1 MSKIPWTEK
10 TWNPVVGCTKCSPGC
25 TNCYAERRAYRL
37 ACMALADIRKGRN
50 PGLKKYYLE
59 VVHMD
64 GPNKGKWN
72 GRVVCIPEALEI
84 PLHWRKPRKIF
95 VCSMSDLFHPKVSFG
110 FILDVVLIAQRTPRH
125 TYQFLTKRISRALEF
140 AEILSKEPTA
150 KWPSNIHLGVSIST
164 PDELYKAEILKQ
176 IPAAVKY
183 LSLEPLLAD
192 MGRLNLK
199 GFDQVIIGA
208 ESKGSWPGRHCDNK
222 WVKNIVDQ
230 CVAAGVAVFVK
241 QLHSPTEYHRTM
253 VYDGLGPGDYHY
265 ENGEVRKCKLL
276 KYPKDIKKFPP
287 GLRRQEYPK

>member
-10 TWNPVVGCTKCSPGC
+10 SQNATAGCTKCSPGC
-25 TNCYAERRAYRL
+25 LNCYAERRAYRL

-95 VCSMSDLFHPKVSFG
+95 VCSMSDLFHPKVPFG
-110 FILDVVLIAQRTPRH
+110 FIEKVMTVIENCPQH
-125 TYQFLTKRISRALEF
+125 TFQILTKRPEIMLEYF
-140 AEILSKEPTA
+140 NGLGKRYELSNCP
-150 KWPSNIHLGVSIST
+150 NLHLGVSIST
-164 PDELYKAEILKQ
+164 PGELWKAIRLRE
-176 IPAAVKY
+176 IPAAVKFV
-183 LSLEPLLAD
+183 SFEPLLEDIQFVRPNRGEAPYGKHIIHYSCD
-192 MGRLNLK
+192 E
-199 GFDQVIIGA
+199 GFEWFPDWIIIGA

-241 QLHSPTEYHRTM
+241 QLH
-253 VYDGLGPGDYHY
+253 L
-265 ENGEVRKCKLL
+265 NGELL